1 MAWEDRP
8 YYRDDFSMRA
18 RLGFTPPTPVAMG
31 IMVACFVIF
40 ILQAA
45 TGDFGFGGGPMRE
58 WCALTF
64 TNGRAFTQPWRWITY
79 QYMHADALHIF
90 GNLIGIYFLV
100 PPLERIWGG
109 RATFLFYT
117 AGGIAAGVLFGI
129 ISLFLPHQ
137 QRLIGASGA
146 VFAMLGAM
154 ALLYPQMQILLFF
167 IIPIT
172 IRALAVLLAI
182 LWFLFVVSTG
192 DPSSAAHL
200 GGLVFGFV
208 APYYGKDAFKNLATK
223 FRRSRERR
231 QLAAEKDESE
241 SIDRILQKVHAQG
254 MNSLS
259 RGEKKML
266 QRATDRQR
274 QQESAR
280 AARQR

>member
-40 ILQAA
+40 ILQAV
-45 TGDFGFGGGPMRE
+45 TGDFQTGHGLSD

-64 TNGRAFTQPWRWITY
+64 AHARAFTQPWRWITY
-79 QYMHADALHIF
+79 QYLHHDAMHIF
-90 GNLIGIYFLV
+90 FNLIGMYFFI
-100 PPLERIWGG
+100 PPLERMWGG

-129 ISLFLPHQ
+129 ISLFMPYEP
-137 QRLIGASGA
+137 RLIGASGSI
-146 VFAMLGAM
+146 FAMLGAM
-154 ALLYPQMQILLFF
+154 ALFFPQMQILLFF

-172 IRALAVLLAI
+172 IRALAVVLAI
-182 LWFLFVVSTG
+182 LWVLLVIGSH

-200 GGLVFGFV
+200 GGLAFGFV

-223 FRRSRERR
+223 LRRSRERR

-241 SIDRILQKVHAQG
+241 SIDRILQKVHTQG

-259 RGEKKML
+259 RGEKKAL

-274 QQESAR
+274 QAETVRGAR
-280 AARQR
+280 RG